1 MEEQQIKDFCD
12 NYILK
17 SLIRQPTCY
26 KSPSNPTCI
35 YLILSNA
42 RQKFQRT
49 WVLDTGLSDF
59 HLMTVTVIRNIFKKL
74 RPRAINYKS
83 YKHFSNESYRESLLN
98 ELSKKDFVI
107 NDYGLQRFCDVNIN
121 TLNRR
126 ATRKRKLAPGNQ
138 MPFITEDVS
147 KSIMKTSGLRNN
159 FLKNRMEQNKTLYAK
174 QRNYCVS
181 LLKKNRKKCF
191 ANLNKKDILDNK
203 LFWKT
208 IKPSFPVK
216 IMARDTINLS
226 EKGELVETELET
238 AEVLNKFFS
247 NIANNLEISKYSK
260 NKSFID
266 NIEDQTLRA
275 ILKYENN
282 PSIIAIQNKFKGG
295 NVFYFREFKKKEIQ
309 KEIHNFNNNKASQHS
324 DIPTKITKSKSGIFS
339 DFLYVGINSS
349 IKFSLLPSCL
359 KTADITAISVG

>member
-1 MEEQQIKDFCD
+1 M
-12 NYILK
+12 
-17 SLIRQPTCY
+17 
-26 KSPSNPTCI
+26 
-35 YLILSNA
+35 
-42 RQKFQRT
+42 
-49 WVLDTGLSDF
+49 
-59 HLMTVTVIRNIFKKL
+59 
-74 RPRAINYKS
+74 
-83 YKHFSNESYRESLLN
+83 
-98 ELSKKDFVI
+98 
-107 NDYGLQRFCDVNIN
+107 
-121 TLNRR
+121 
-126 ATRKRKLAPGNQ
+126 KR
-138 MPFITEDVS
+138 S
-147 KSIMKTSGLRNN
+147 RLRNN
-159 FLKNRMEQNKTLYAK
+159 FLKNKTEQNKTLYTK

-181 LLKKNRKKCF
+181 LLKKSKKKYF
-191 ANLNKKDILDNK
+191 ANLNEKDILDNK

-208 IKPSFPVK
+208 IKPSFSDK
-216 IMARDTINLS
+216 IMPRDRINLS

-324 DIPTKITKSKSGIFS
+324 DIPTKIIKSKSGIFS